1 VNGDGGCWLRCRPRL
16 VPTRVAVAPARAYQ
30 FFWWC
35 RTSASRGR
43 SSQGA
48 STASTSTK
56 YGQYIYVVAASD
68 LVLVRLGWD
77 VGYRHWP
84 QLLSD
89 LARRLNE
96 SASGKAS

>member
-30 FFWWC
+30 FFWWVQDE
-35 RTSASRGR
+35 RQPRAQFARG
-43 SSQGA
+43 
-48 STASTSTK
+48 K

-77 VGYRHWP
+77 VGCRHWP

>member
-1 VNGDGGCWLRCRPRL
+1 MATVTAGCAAGPAWSRPGSPWRRPVLTSSSGG
-16 VPTRVAVAPARAYQ
+16 
-30 FFWWC
+30 C

-43 SSQGA
+43 GSQGA

>member
-1 VNGDGGCWLRCRPRL
+1 VREWRRWLLVALPAPPGPDPGRRSAGPCLPVLLVVQDERQPR
-16 VPTRVAVAPARAYQ
+16 AQFAR
-30 FFWWC
+30 
-35 RTSASRGR
+35 G
-43 SSQGA
+43 
-48 STASTSTK
+48 K

>member
-30 FFWWC
+30 FFWWVQDE
-35 RTSASRGR
+35 RQPRAQFARG
-43 SSQGA
+43 
-48 STASTSTK
+48 K
-56 YGQYIYVVAASD
+56 YGQHIYVVAASD